1 MSLDHFFEIV
11 SHDSFLLLYL
21 VTLDFL
27 VSNLQFLLI
36 FDAASLCLQLMQVL
50 LFQLAKLLF
59 LNRIEF
65 LHVSEVLQVVLLKQ
79 QFITQLLLMV
89 FFELLVLV
97 LLIDYLLQ
105 LLLLGILVVPKVV
118 GLLFKLVFHTF
129 LSFSLCLIQSL
140 SIHLNLLVL
149 MLAYILKSAFV
160 QLVFNAESLALHSLL
175 YLLLGSGVFEARLD
189 LLDF

>member
-1 MSLDHFFEIV
+1 
-11 SHDSFLLLYL
+11 
-21 VTLDFL
+21 
-27 VSNLQFLLI
+27 
-36 FDAASLCLQLMQVL
+36 
-50 LFQLAKLLF
+50 
-59 LNRIEF
+59 
-65 LHVSEVLQVVLLKQ
+65 
-79 QFITQLLLMV
+79 MV